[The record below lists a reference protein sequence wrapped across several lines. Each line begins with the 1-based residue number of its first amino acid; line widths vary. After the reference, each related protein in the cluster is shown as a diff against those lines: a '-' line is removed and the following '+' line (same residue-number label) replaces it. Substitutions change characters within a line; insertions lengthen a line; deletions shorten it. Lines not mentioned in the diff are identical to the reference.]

1 MKPSMALFTGGFLCL
16 LQMGNGYRGEPVGAL
31 ARLYYVLVTWTERLF
46 MASGEKMTKSLMGM
60 CGALLVT
67 AVIVGCGGS
76 SSSGADAGCLGE
88 NGGSAIG
95 SVGAESVGVSG
106 VIEIESQTH
115 VDSDTADDLRLSQA
129 TSNNCDDEAQSLPVT
144 GVSGGYLSP
153 VSGGYPVRQG
163 EDFQFTFEADNQD
176 YYTADLQPG
185 DRVSLQVFSDPRVA
199 APQPRMQ
206 IFNQNDRLVFDSA
219 DGSGSV
225 PYLYVIESDAG
236 DHVIRVSAAS
246 GGPFRYVVIAADGNA
261 SSMMNTAYGEA
272 DFVPGEAVMSFE
284 SGYPSGATSS
294 AMASSLSVDSAR
306 ELRPGVW
313 HLRRS
318 GVQAMA
324 ATDSGQAR
332 AETIR
337 WVRDLQSQPDIASA
351 SPNYL
356 YKALTTTPD
365 SNPLYDRQWHY
376 PLIGL
381 PVAWQAAARA
391 GEGVGVAVLDTGL
404 FSSAPDT
411 LDNWHPDLL
420 ANVLIFGNSVN
431 MDFVTGEADLDNQ
444 QGRDQNP
451 ADPGDGQPRS
461 SNFHGTHV
469 AGIVAAV
476 DNNQGVVGVANQA
489 NLVPVRVLGEAGTGS
504 LGDLIAAI
512 EWASTQ
518 PDIDVI
524 NLSLGGVGDSQA
536 LEDAINDAHN
546 AGKLVVAAA
555 GNQGTDELTFPA
567 AFMNVV
573 GVGAVD
579 GGGVRASYSNI
590 GPSVDLVAPGGDAS
604 RDANLD
610 NSADVVVSA
619 WGSDDNG
626 AFEPGYA
633 GLQGTSMAAP
643 HVSGVYAL
651 MKAENQTLTSS
662 DFKRFLI
669 AGDLTEGVESS
680 EQFEYGAGLI
690 NAVKSMD
697 AALSGNIP
705 VVMAGS
711 PSVLTFD
718 QSNTEAQLTLNTYPS
733 TANITITS
741 INTGVD
747 WLETGPELK
756 TGEAPPATVTVGIN
770 TALLDQNN
778 SFATDLQIEYDGDG
792 THRTLTVPVNVRLI
806 DPNDP
811 RNAGRHYVLLISANG
826 NGATAYQTV
835 VSASGG
841 QYNFSFANVEPG
853 DYFLV
858 AGTDVDNNGSIC
870 ENGEACAE
878 YPVNGLPQAISVTD
892 TPLESLRFS
901 TSFRRP
907 TISQMG
913 FPRVGFEGYRLK
925 SDDGTEQG
933 DIPNRR
939 IESER

>member
-1 MKPSMALFTGGFLCL
+1 MYFRAQIAGHS
-16 LQMGNGYRGEPVGAL
+16 GEPASVL
-31 ARLYYVLVTWTERLF
+31 SRLYYMLVTRTELRF
-46 MASGEKMTKSLMGM
+46 MNLGVKMTKCLIRI
-60 CGALLVT
+60 CGPVLVA
-67 AVIVGCGGS
+67 AVIVGCGGG
-76 SSSGADAGCLGE
+76 SSSGSADTGCLGDTE
-88 NGGSAIG
+88 RAGIG
-95 SVGAESVGVSG
+95 SVGAESVMVSG
-106 VIEIESQTH
+106 VIEIESQTR
-115 VDSDTADDLRLSQA
+115 VDFDTADDLRLNQA

-153 VSGGYPVRQG
+153 VSGSYPVRQG

-185 DRVSLQVFSDPRVA
+185 DRVSLQVFSDPQVV

-225 PYLYVIESDAG
+225 PYLHVIESDAG
-236 DHVIRVSAAS
+236 DHVIRVSASS
-246 GGPFRYVVIAADGNA
+246 GGPFRYVVIAADRNA
-261 SSMMNTAYGEA
+261 SSMMNTSYGEA
-272 DFVPGEAVMSFE
+272 DFVPGEAVMTFE
-284 SGYPSGATSS
+284 PGYPSGATSS
-294 AMASSLSVDSAR
+294 SMASSLSVDSAR

-313 HLRRS
+313 HLRRL

-324 ATDSGQAR
+324 ATDRGQAR

-337 WVRDLQSQPDIASA
+337 WVRDLKSQPDIVSA

-356 YKALTTTPD
+356 YQALTTTPD

-404 FSSAPDT
+404 FSSSPDT
-411 LDNWHPDLL
+411 LNNWHPDLL

-469 AGIVAAV
+469 AGIVAAA

-489 NLVPVRVLGEAGTGS
+489 NLIPVRVLGEAGTGS

-512 EWASTQ
+512 EWASAQ

-536 LEDAINDAHN
+536 LEDAINAAHN

-567 AFMNVV
+567 AFTNVV

-610 NSADVVVSA
+610 NSADVVVST

-669 AGDLTEGVESS
+669 AGDLTDGVESS

-690 NAVKSMD
+690 NSVKSMD
-697 AALSGNIP
+697 AALSGDIP
-705 VVMAGS
+705 VVMAGT

-718 QSNTEAQLTLNTYPS
+718 QSNTDTQLTLNTYPS

-747 WLETGPELK
+747 WLEIGPELK
-756 TGEAPPATVTVGIN
+756 TGEAPPATVTVGVN
-770 TALLDQNN
+770 TALLDENN

-792 THRTLTVPVNVRLI
+792 MPRTLTLPVNVRLI
-806 DPNDP
+806 DPNDT
-811 RNAGRHYVLLISANG
+811 RNAGRHYVLLISAGENG
-826 NGATAYQTV
+826 TTAYQTA

-841 QYNFSFANVEPG
+841 QYSFSFANVEPG
-853 DYFLV
+853 DYFLI
-858 AGTDVDNNGSIC
+858 AGTDVDNNGFIC
-870 ENGEACAE
+870 ENAEACAE
-878 YPVNGLPQAISVTD
+878 YPVNGLPQAISITNE
-892 TPLESLRFS
+892 PLESLRFS

-913 FPRVGFEGYRLK
+913 LPRVGFEGYRLK
-925 SDDGTEQG
+925 SGDGAEQG
-933 DIPNRR
+933 DRPNRR
-939 IESER
+939 VESER